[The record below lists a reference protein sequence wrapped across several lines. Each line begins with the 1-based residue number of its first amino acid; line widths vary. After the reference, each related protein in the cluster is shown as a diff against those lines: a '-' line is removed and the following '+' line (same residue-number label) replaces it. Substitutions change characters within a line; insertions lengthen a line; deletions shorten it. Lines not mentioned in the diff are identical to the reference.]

1 MGPDATHFVLGQ
13 HWKNHFTR
21 KAAQSGSA
29 LMVGQLRQWLDEP
42 RSMGLPREVA
52 NLVILLFAEQ
62 TNHTFFQHGGPE
74 EGTLAKLPDDYE
86 LRQTKLPD
94 EAGWAKAVQRAGSI
108 LGVTVSPLRK
118 VGNVGL
124 LVGQVKSKAADYRI
138 GCQNYAR
145 RLRERLTG
153 LGVADAPRLKTA
165 QATQTLVDRLH
176 ATDGDAVVGVLAAAE
191 VATSEPAMG
200 TSLKSAG
207 ELAATL
213 EAFNWEIL
221 DAVSR
226 LTDERQAGAAR
237 VRQIVCEA
245 LAADEHAVPLAPALK
260 EAQSKAVRLLT
271 QSTPVPTPVVPP
283 VEKPV
288 TVTPLPTTPK
298 TIQSGEK
305 SGLSLTEAQKQIE
318 QLKKE
323 ELAGRKVTVSLAWTI
338 EAGGDST

>member
-1 MGPDATHFVLGQ
+1 
-13 HWKNHFTR
+13 
-21 KAAQSGSA
+21 
-29 LMVGQLRQWLDEP
+29 
-42 RSMGLPREVA
+42 
-52 NLVILLFAEQ
+52 
-62 TNHTFFQHGGPE
+62 
-74 EGTLAKLPDDYE
+74 
-86 LRQTKLPD
+86 
-94 EAGWAKAVQRAGSI
+94 
-108 LGVTVSPLRK
+108 
-118 VGNVGL
+118 
-124 LVGQVKSKAADYRI
+124 
-138 GCQNYAR
+138 
-145 RLRERLTG
+145 LRERLTG

-213 EAFNWEIL
+213 EAFNWEVL

-226 LTDERQAGAAR
+226 LTDERKAGAAR

-245 LAADEHAVPLAPALK
+245 LTADEHAIALAPALK

-271 QSTPVPTPVVPP
+271 QSTPAPTPVAPP

-305 SGLSLTEAQKQIE
+305 SGLTLTEAQKQIE

-323 ELAGRKVTVSLAWTI
+323 EASGRKVTVSLAWKI
-338 EAGGDST
+338 EAGGDSP